1 MTVGQIN
8 LSRENRF
15 LSNAVNCTE
24 LEREKCY
31 FSSMKGK
38 QDLSLFT
45 LSSPFQKKVNLIPS
59 LKKIEVL
66 FIRRHLV
73 PFRLEITYWSSVP
86 FLFDLRHMRQG
97 WVLWCSGD
105 VKRVGTQSGDVG
117 LFAIVNPVNHSNH
130 WAWDIELMNWSPLYS
145 RLHTY
150 SVLSFYLSYHNL
162 WTWIIF

>member
-1 MTVGQIN
+1 MLNSSVNFEVLLNCEQDDPCSGKSITSCQHTHIYKNMTVGQIN

-15 LSNAVNCTE
+15 LSNSVNCTE
-24 LEREKCY
+24 LERERCY

-59 LKKIEVL
+59 FKKKNEVL

-86 FLFDLRHMRQG
+86 FFFGLRPMGQG
-97 WVLWCSGD
+97 
-105 VKRVGTQSGDVG
+105 
-117 LFAIVNPVNHSNH
+117 
-130 WAWDIELMNWSPLYS
+130 
-145 RLHTY
+145 
-150 SVLSFYLSYHNL
+150 
-162 WTWIIF
+162 